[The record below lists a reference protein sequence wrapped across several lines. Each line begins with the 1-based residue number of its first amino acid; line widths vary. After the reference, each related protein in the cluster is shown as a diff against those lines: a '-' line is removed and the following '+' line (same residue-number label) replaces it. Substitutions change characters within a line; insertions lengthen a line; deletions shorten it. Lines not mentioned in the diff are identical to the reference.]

1 MSGAL
6 GCMQWNGG
14 HSHHVVIEVVTGL
27 LYIIQLLPLL
37 LLLLIPKV
45 INDSRGLY
53 EGRAEP
59 P

>member
-1 MSGAL
+1 M
-6 GCMQWNGG
+6 
-14 HSHHVVIEVVTGL
+14 VIEVVTGL